1 MMKNETVALL
11 ASRNITVEKIA
22 ELVYFLQ
29 KNYYPDLTISMCE
42 KAVDSVL
49 DKRDVQY
56 AILSGL
62 ALDIAAETGNLP
74 HGLLEA
80 VRNDESLYGID
91 EVLGMAITNIY
102 GTIGVTGFGY
112 LDKLKIGLVGELDG
126 DTSRVNTFADDLVAA
141 IAAAAAAKLAHSAK
155 KEEYCET
162 SSVFR
167 DI

>member
-1 MMKNETVALL
+1 MKNETITLL
-11 ASRNITVEKIA
+11 ESRNITVAKIA

-29 KNYYPDLTISMCE
+29 RSYYPNLDLSLCE
-42 KAVDSVL
+42 QAVESVL

-62 ALDIAAETGNLP
+62 AMDIAAEAGNLP
-74 HGLLEA
+74 PGLLEA

-141 IAAAAAAKLAHSAK
+141 VAAAAAAKLAHSAK
-155 KEEYCET
+155 KEEYCEK
-162 SSVFR
+162 SSVFG